1 MRSKSLSRCATL
13 LFASFFAVLIF
24 LAGSGA
30 QAQVASKADRASAES
45 LTQSL
50 IALHTQYRATPA
62 EGRAALIGQLRALA
76 AERQQFLKNA
86 DRWKSM
92 KPEERQAWRNIVENA
107 ELMPP
112 DGFGSLMPP
121 PPRHQGKSNLANGSN
136 TAEK

>member
-76 AERQQFLKNA
+76 AERQQLRSA
-86 DRWKSM
+86 SRTARAPS
-92 KPEERQAWRNIVENA
+92 P
-107 ELMPP
+107 
-112 DGFGSLMPP
+112 FGS
-121 PPRHQGKSNLANGSN
+121 RAQGSVVRR
-136 TAEK
+136 